1 MFIAP
6 NDSMGDDA
14 RAGLIAD
21 VTALAEGKFGDY
33 APLAVDGMSLD
44 GKIYGVPESLKAV
57 AFWYNKDLLPE
68 PPATTDELK
77 ALMEDGTPVSISFG
91 CYHHWGFY
99 GAFGGEIFDDE
110 WTVVAGD
117 GIADAMA
124 YLNDLYQIAKENGWP
139 KNDGDGLAPF
149 TEGTTVA
156 ITNGNWAKAD
166 YETALGDSLAVA
178 PIPAGPGGPANPL
191 LGVDGFYFNPNS
203 LNMEAAFEV
212 ALYLTSP
219 KVQKVMMDEG
229 GHVPAHTAVDVTD
242 PLYLGLLEAF
252 ETAYVRPQVP
262 ELGLYWSNFCG
273 TDEVFEVGTAA
284 ADWVSTAT
292 ENANK

>member
-1 MFIAP
+1 MIRWRRFRPLIP
-6 NDSMGDDA
+6 
-14 RAGLIAD
+14 LIA
-21 VTALAEGKFGDY
+21 V
-33 APLAVDGMSLD
+33 
-44 GKIYGVPESLKAV
+44 
-57 AFWYNKDLLPE
+57 
-68 PPATTDELK
+68 
-77 ALMEDGTPVSISFG
+77 ALM
-91 CYHHWGFY
+91 
-99 GAFGGEIFDDE
+99 
-110 WTVVAGD
+110 
-117 GIADAMA
+117 
-124 YLNDLYQIAKENGWP
+124 
-139 KNDGDGLAPF
+139 
-149 TEGTTVA
+149 
-156 ITNGNWAKAD
+156 
-166 YETALGDSLAVA
+166 AVA

-219 KVQKVMMDEG
+219 KVQKIMMDEG
-229 GHVPAHTAVDVTD
+229 GHVPAHTAVEVTD